1 MSSRINQPPRVLDPA
16 LTGLVPEDKGKRFAL
31 NGRVKEPR
39 DASKRNQSHDRSPPH
54 NLIFLLAFA
63 ISWSAALA
71 VASPRL
77 LSGEPISKT
86 SGILMFPAM
95 LLGPILSGLLMTR
108 LVDGS
113 KGVRELFARVTR
125 VRVRWTWYALV
136 LLPPATVLTVL
147 LALKTFLSAAF
158 TPNRFFLGIAF
169 GVPAGVLEE
178 FGWTG
183 FAFPRMQARFGTLKA
198 GVLLG
203 LLWSAWHLPVIDFL
217 GAATPHGQYLI
228 PFFFSFATAMTA
240 VRILIGWAYTHT
252 KSVFLGAT
260 DPHQFHG
267 RPGNLQSASSYPAAG
282 NFLVLRLWRSCL
294 DHHCYRRARADA
306 SGAFRSLRSFRK
318 SFRGVK
324 MRLAAKPRPEPS
336 KKGLGD
342 G

>member
-1 MSSRINQPPRVLDPA
+1 
-16 LTGLVPEDKGKRFAL
+16 
-31 NGRVKEPR
+31 
-39 DASKRNQSHDRSPPH
+39 
-54 NLIFLLAFA
+54 
-63 ISWSAALA
+63 
-71 VASPRL
+71 
-77 LSGEPISKT
+77 
-86 SGILMFPAM
+86 MFPAM

-252 KSVFLGAT
+252 KSVFLAQLIHISSTAALVIFSPPQVTPRQETFWYFVYGAVVWIIIAIGG
-260 DPHQFHG
+260 PALMPAG
-267 RPGNLQSASSYPAAG
+267 RSAVSEVSGNRSAA
-282 NFLVLRLWRSCL
+282 L
-294 DHHCYRRARADA
+294 
-306 SGAFRSLRSFRK
+306 K
-318 SFRGVK
+318 
-324 MRLAAKPRPEPS
+324 
-336 KKGLGD
+336 
-342 G
+342 

>member
-1 MSSRINQPPRVLDPA
+1 
-16 LTGLVPEDKGKRFAL
+16 
-31 NGRVKEPR
+31 
-39 DASKRNQSHDRSPPH
+39 
-54 NLIFLLAFA
+54 
-63 ISWSAALA
+63 
-71 VASPRL
+71 
-77 LSGEPISKT
+77 
-86 SGILMFPAM
+86 MFPAM
-95 LLGPILSGLLMTR
+95 LLGPSLSGLLMTR

-113 KGVRELFARVTR
+113 EGVRELFARVTR

-136 LLPPATVLTVL
+136 LVPPATVLTVL

-240 VRILIGWAYTHT
+240 VRILIGWAYTNT
-252 KSVFLGAT
+252 KSVFLAQLIHISSTAALAIFSPPQVTPRQETFWYFVYGAVVWIIIAIGG
-260 DPHQFHG
+260 PALMRAG
-267 RPGNLQSASSYPAAG
+267 RPTVSEVSGNRSAA
-282 NFLVLRLWRSCL
+282 L
-294 DHHCYRRARADA
+294 
-306 SGAFRSLRSFRK
+306 K
-318 SFRGVK
+318 
-324 MRLAAKPRPEPS
+324 
-336 KKGLGD
+336 
-342 G
+342 